1 MESSAP
7 LLAAGLHPVFIR
19 LRVFFQ
25 ERSDGVPVEVLRVH
39 PEQDLALM
47 RTVGWVP
54 AAQPLNV
61 SDPPPEVREGQPV
74 FLVGYPAGLNAVV
87 ARLEYREQAELEK
100 ATGSN
105 DYAKALLLARRRQ
118 LRPSVTGGF
127 LWEVLP
133 DTLVYDAHT
142 TGGGE
147 RRSAVGPKG
156 KAVRRQRRPP
166 FGISRD
172 QLRHPNKNWAAASRG
187 PWAGSRR
194 SHAGDAGTCRANGNG
209 PPKKLLE

>member
-25 ERSDGVPVEVLRVH
+25 ERSDGVPVEVLWRAPRAGPGPDAH
-39 PEQDLALM
+39 GRLGPC
-47 RTVGWVP
+47 RTTTETSP
-54 AAQPLNV
+54 
-61 SDPPPEVREGQPV
+61 DPPPEVREGRPV

-133 DTLVYDAHT
+133 RSSVYDAHT

-156 KAVRRQRRPP
+156 KA
-166 FGISRD
+166 G
-172 QLRHPNKNWAAASRG
+172 
-187 PWAGSRR
+187 
-194 SHAGDAGTCRANGNG
+194 
-209 PPKKLLE
+209 